1 MKFQKLLSQHSR
13 YFHEF
18 EKLHQ
23 KHLYGGRLYTI
34 KQNGISLANFCFD
47 QKKVAKLLSKAIAR
61 EKYELEPAE
70 KRIIYTG
77 QYKDK
82 KRIVY
87 SVTITDMVV
96 HGVIAGIINEVMD
109 PLLSSR
115 LFSFRKGITWQTP
128 ITQFASYIKSHGKTD
143 LKSKGIYVIR
153 GDVESY
159 GDNIPLGKHSRI
171 WQLIKD
177 VFKSQETDLITGYQW
192 SLIEKVSRIEVEG
205 EKGDIYSLIKGVPT
219 GLPMTTVL
227 DNIYLMPLDKICEK
241 IPGGF
246 YARYGDDII
255 FAHPDPKV
263 VQEADITIR
272 NILSDFKLGVSDKKY
287 CIYHLSL
294 RGNTS
299 KEWPGTINSPYIPY
313 LGCNVWGKGTISL
326 DNQKVNRLLK
336 DLKHRAVK
344 TFRTLKKTSPEIAG
358 PMICSV
364 INRALQPKTAFSQQR
379 SASLL
384 RRAVTDRN
392 QLKHIDYCIAKIVLY
407 VITKNHSAKMF
418 RQYSYKTIRCKWKL
432 ISLFHARNMWRKSK
446 YKNLEDEDAEP
457 VDPETN

>member
-1 MKFQKLLSQHSR
+1 MKLQKLLSQHAR
-13 YFHEF
+13 YFHEL

-23 KHLYGGRLYTI
+23 KYLYGGGLYTI
-34 KQNGISLANFCFD
+34 KQNDLSLANFCFN
-47 QKKVAKLLSKAIAR
+47 QKKVAKLLSKSISR
-61 EKYELEPAE
+61 EKYELGSAK

-96 HGVIAGIINEVMD
+96 HGVIAGIINEIMD
-109 PLLSSR
+109 PMLSSR
-115 LFSFRKGITWQTP
+115 LFSFRKGITWQAP
-128 ITQFASYIKSHGKTD
+128 LSQFASYLKSHKKTH
-143 LKSKGIYVIR
+143 LQSKGIYVIR

-159 GDNIPLGKHSRI
+159 GDHIPLGKQSRV
-171 WQLIKD
+171 WQLFKD
-177 VFKSQETDLITGYQW
+177 VFKSQGTDFITDYQW
-192 SLIEKVSRIEVEG
+192 NLIEKVSRIEVEG
-205 EKGDIYSLIKGVPT
+205 ENGENYTLVRGAPT

-227 DNIYLMPLDKICEK
+227 DNIYLMPLDKICEN

-263 VQEADITIR
+263 IQETDKTIR
-272 NILSDFKLGVSDKKY
+272 KTLSDFELGVSDKKY
-287 CIYHLSL
+287 CIYHLSH

-299 KEWPGTINSPYIPY
+299 KEWPETINTSYIPY
-313 LGCNVWGKGTISL
+313 LGCNVWSKGTISL

-336 DLKHRAVK
+336 DLKHRSIK
-344 TFRTLKKTSPEIAG
+344 TFRTLRNPSPEIAG

-384 RRAVTDRN
+384 RRAVTDRS

-407 VITKNHSAKMF
+407 VITKNSSAKMF

-432 ISLFHARNMWRKSK
+432 MSLFHRRNMWGKSK
-446 YKNLEDEDAEP
+446 YKNRED
-457 VDPETN
+457 